1 MEAQMHAA
9 GMPLMAKR
17 ARRAAKAPAAR
28 HLAPYRQSIAGTL
41 LAAREAVM
49 TPVRPILRDAGVTE
63 QQWRV
68 LRVLV
73 DEGAI
78 DVSRLAASAMLLA
91 PSVSRILR
99 ELTSRKL
106 IARTI
111 DVVDR
116 RKFIV
121 EITPQGKDL
130 LDTTATR
137 TLEVIDRYSEGFGS
151 ERLHTL
157 LSELRAFRGMIE
169 SIYGVVGNAEE
180 EG

>member
-1 MEAQMHAA
+1 
-9 GMPLMAKR
+9 MAKP
-17 ARRAAKAPAAR
+17 ARKAAKPR
-28 HLAPYRQSIAGTL
+28 PVRRLAPYRQSIAGTL

-73 DEGAI
+73 DEGPI
-78 DVSRLAASAMLLA
+78 DVSRLASSAMLLA

-99 ELTSRKL
+99 ELTSRGL
-106 IARTI
+106 ISRSTDA
-111 DVVDR
+111 VDR

-121 EITPQGKDL
+121 QITEEGEDL
-130 LDTTATR
+130 LDATAVR
-137 TLEVIDRYSEGFGS
+137 TLQAIAVYKERFGVR
-151 ERLHTL
+151 RLNVL
-157 LSELRAFRGMIE
+157 LLELSALTSTILA
-169 SIYGVVGNAEE
+169 IYGDPEPSGDDDK